1 MAVEGRRKDFWLW
14 AQRKHVERAYKDRPD
29 KIWDW
34 MKKTVPSKYAESF
47 LNQQK
52 AELGLDLGARVNVL
66 VCNFPEPRQLAS
78 DVKELDVIA
87 VDGCKADSTE
97 TPTQIMDKLKE
108 LDSNDLSKPEEAV

>member
-1 MAVEGRRKDFWLW
+1 MEKYFL
-14 AQRKHVERAYKDRPD
+14 HLD
-29 KIWDW
+29 KVMPGKPADMIA
-34 MKKTVPSKYAESF
+34 KYIPQEIAATM
-47 LNQQK
+47 N
-52 AELGLDLGARVNVL
+52 VTHNVL

-97 TPTQIMDKLKE
+97 TPSQVMDKLKE